1 MKKKS
6 FMITALA
13 SVTVALA
20 MPLAVSTPASPITY
34 AKSTKKVAG
43 KTVAKA
49 IRSTPDLNPTAS
61 VRKFP
66 ASVYDKY
73 WQVFDRWYNVQPMS
87 QPGTFK
93 NHTAKVYVANKALES
108 YTYAAMQNW
117 NKALKVKAFKLG
129 TKANHT
135 ITVGFKN
142 AGTGEGSW
150 DGYYITNRLY
160 INYNFFDNTQ
170 YLPAV
175 YKAETGT
182 PLPTASQQPTSA
194 EYQSLYATY
203 WKSVLTHELG
213 HSLGLDHTPYSN
225 DIMAADSGTKSGD
238 AKYSWDNLKVVNN
251 DFAEFQNQ
259 LSTRDINRAKLTKV
273 LGYW

>member
-1 MKKKS
+1 M
-6 FMITALA
+6 
-13 SVTVALA
+13 
-20 MPLAVSTPASPITY
+20 
-34 AKSTKKVAG
+34 
-43 KTVAKA
+43 
-49 IRSTPDLNPTAS
+49 
-61 VRKFP
+61 
-66 ASVYDKY
+66 
-73 WQVFDRWYNVQPMS
+73 
-87 QPGTFK
+87 
-93 NHTAKVYVANKALES
+93 
-108 YTYAAMQNW
+108 
-117 NKALKVKAFKLG
+117 
-129 TKANHT
+129 
-135 ITVGFKN
+135 
-142 AGTGEGSW
+142 
-150 DGYYITNRLY
+150 TNRLY

>member
-1 MKKKS
+1 MKKRS

-160 INYNFFDNTQ
+160 
-170 YLPAV
+170 
-175 YKAETGT
+175 
-182 PLPTASQQPTSA
+182 
-194 EYQSLYATY
+194 
-203 WKSVLTHELG
+203 
-213 HSLGLDHTPYSN
+213 
-225 DIMAADSGTKSGD
+225 
-238 AKYSWDNLKVVNN
+238 
-251 DFAEFQNQ
+251 
-259 LSTRDINRAKLTKV
+259 
-273 LGYW
+273 